1 MPVPSHRYRLSRE
14 PLLTNTDFVLPLRSR
29 QESMASPLASGAK
42 AERKLCA
49 GVCAMPKTIDLT
61 SDDGGCGAGSRRQAP
76 DGEAGPDVIVIGDD
90 ILAHTGES
98 KRKRQE
104 SLWDRISSMQD
115 ASAPTDRAPTR
126 ARGSGS
132 GSGQKGGSVLA
143 HVPLPAIADVIL
155 KNAEEHFGKKGKL
168 VRSHAAAAAAPV

>member
-1 MPVPSHRYRLSRE
+1 
-14 PLLTNTDFVLPLRSR
+14 
-29 QESMASPLASGAK
+29 
-42 AERKLCA
+42 
-49 GVCAMPKTIDLT
+49 MPKTIDLT

-104 SLWDRISSMQD
+104 SLWGRISSAQH
-115 ASAPTDRAPTR
+115 ASAPTDSAPTR
-126 ARGSGS
+126 ARGGGSGS
-132 GSGQKGGSVLA
+132 GGGQKGGSVLA

>member
-1 MPVPSHRYRLSRE
+1 
-14 PLLTNTDFVLPLRSR
+14 
-29 QESMASPLASGAK
+29 
-42 AERKLCA
+42 
-49 GVCAMPKTIDLT
+49 MPKTIDLT
-61 SDDGGCGAGSRRQAP
+61 GDDGGCGAGSRRQAP
-76 DGEAGPDVIVIGDD
+76 GGEAGPDVILIGDD
-90 ILAHTGES
+90 ILAHSGEN

-104 SLWDRISSMQD
+104 SLWDRISTMQD
-115 ASAPTDRAPTR
+115 ASAPTDRAHTR